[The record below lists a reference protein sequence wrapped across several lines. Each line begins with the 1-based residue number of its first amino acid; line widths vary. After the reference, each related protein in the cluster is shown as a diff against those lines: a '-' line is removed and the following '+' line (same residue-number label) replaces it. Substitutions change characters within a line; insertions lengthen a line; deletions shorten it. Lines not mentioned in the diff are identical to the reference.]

1 MNFSYFVDKLS
12 SDRVKVVTDTIVKLQ
27 EFVKSVHRLELDAT
41 EFAYMKAMA
50 LFSPGKVARIH
61 SHPLSSYLPPHP
73 LDFFLIVLR
82 QPSYIWSLEIVI
94 GWVQNFF
101 PVFFLM

>member
-1 MNFSYFVDKLS
+1 MFSIFSHFVDKLS

-50 LFSPGKVARIH
+50 LFSPGKVVKIH
-61 SHPLSSYLPPHP
+61 SHPFLPTYLPI
-73 LDFFLIVLR
+73 LWISFWLFLGNLLT
-82 QPSYIWSLEIVI
+82 YGHLK
-94 GWVQNFF
+94 
-101 PVFFLM
+101 L